1 MPDFALPKKLKIKP
15 KRPLGR
21 LHGAG
26 RHVLMRQA
34 KRGGYMETLLKATEL
49 AQIMGCS
56 ERYVQKLGA
65 TGKLCSRKILNE
77 KNRPMMFFPLSELS
91 PELQRKYLAQNHI
104 AVPQT
109 DMPGTPEQQT
119 MDSFSADEREE
130 IQFWLDTLS
139 EWQQYRENYTKGSK
153 AQADEQYVC
162 LCAKAHP
169 EKLFSTD
176 ILYRKQRALR
186 NKNLS
191 GLLDKRGKSRKGK
204 SSIPEV
210 IWQAFLSFYLDE
222 AQHPIKK
229 CWEYTKMWAQQERP
243 ELVADIPC
251 YTTFSRHVK
260 SDVLEAV
267 KTLGREGEKAFS
279 DRCAPYIRRTY
290 EDMQSNDWWI
300 ADNHTFDIISQDE
313 NGKNHRLYLTAF
325 FDARGGIFT
334 GCYVTLNPSSQ
345 ATLIALRKGIIKYGI
360 PKNIYVDNG
369 REFLTFD
376 IGGLGHRQKKNKGGK
391 QYNPPPVFTRLGIK
405 MTNAIVRNAK
415 AKIIERRFRDVKD
428 HLSRL
433 FETYTG
439 GNVVERPE
447 RLKKVLKKGGIATDA
462 ELTAIVEEL
471 LEHYFNEAPYGGAVA
486 ADRGKPRMQ
495 VYQENLLEKRTTSA
509 EELALMLMRS
519 ARPQK
524 ITNRG
529 VHLDIGGGRI
539 DYWNNELLALQD
551 QTVYFR
557 YDPENLA
564 EVRVYDLEDRYIM
577 SVPADNEAILSYNAS
592 KEEVK
597 AAMNKT
603 RRFAKIT
610 KEVLQSSVLPGI
622 NSRTALELVLSEAE
636 RNKQARAENPLPEPK
651 IIALQRPNEEPLL
664 KAIGDDY
671 TPDLSRMT
679 RNAKLRNGGNEDGE
693 NI

>member
-1 MPDFALPKKLKIKP
+1 M
-15 KRPLGR
+15 GR

-34 KRGGYMETLLKATEL
+34 KRGVCMETLLKATEV
-49 AQIMGCS
+49 ARIMGCTD
-56 ERYVQKLGA
+56 RYVKMLA
-65 TGKLCSRKILNE
+65 KDGKLSSQKVLNE
-77 KNRPMMFFPLSELS
+77 KNRPVLLFPLSELS
-91 PELQRKYLAQNHI
+91 PDLQHKYLAQHKVEVLS
-104 AVPQT
+104 AEATHSEPQA
-109 DMPGTPEQQT
+109 
-119 MDSFSADEREE
+119 MDNFTVDEREE
-130 IQFWLDTLS
+130 IQFWLDILS
-139 EWQQYRENYTKGSK
+139 EWQQYREKYTRGSK
-153 AQADEQYVC
+153 AQADEKYVC

-169 EKLFSTD
+169 DKVFSTD

-186 NKNLS
+186 KSNFA

-229 CWEYTKMWAQQERP
+229 CWEYTKMWARQEQP

-345 ATLIALRKGIIKYGI
+345 ATLIALRKGILKYGI

-376 IGGLGHRQKKNKGGK
+376 IGGLGHRQKKPKNGNAP
-391 QYNPPPVFTRLGIK
+391 YNPPPVFTRLGIK

-433 FETYTG
+433 FESYTG
-439 GNVVERPE
+439 GNAVERPE
-447 RLKKVLKKGGIATDA
+447 RLKKVLKKGGVATDA
-462 ELTAIVEEL
+462 ELTTIVDEL

-486 ADRGKPRMQ
+486 TDRGKPRMQ

-524 ITNRG
+524 VGRRG
-529 VHLDIGGGRI
+529 VHLDIGGARI
-539 DYWNNELLALQD
+539 DYWNDEFVFNYLG

-564 EVRVYDLEDRYIM
+564 EVRVYDLDDRYIM
-577 SVPADNEAILSYNAS
+577 TVPTDNTAVLSYEAT
-592 KEEVK
+592 KEEVQ
-597 AAMNKT
+597 AAMSAT
-603 RRFAKIT
+603 RRMAKIT
-610 KEVLQSSVLPGI
+610 KEAMQSSVLPGI
-622 NSRTALELVLSEAE
+622 GSRTALELVLSEAG
-636 RNKQARAENPLPEPK
+636 RNKQARAESPLPEPK
-651 IIALQRPNEEPLL
+651 VIALQRPDEQPLL
-664 KAIGDDY
+664 KAIGEDY
-671 TPDLSRMT
+671 LPDLGRMA